1 MSVPSSPQALID
13 TCLKG
18 ERRGKDGLDC
28 GYSPPR
34 WRSRAAHGFP
44 GQEGA
49 CKHETQRTGRYETE
63 TGSQRSGHYETQRAG
78 RYETVREP
86 IFLVLGSTAGTVLQD
101 SRAVWGFPGQ
111 ERGILGIF
119 EPFTAIFKNGVYGF
133 KEEWVTPNESERK
146 TAVPT
151 STASAASVPMS
162 QTFVP
167 PTNLPIP
174 ALSTAPGGQNT
185 FPPCPQDAVA
195 HFHPHLYVSLLRV
208 GLSDAHPFTLLISNP
223 SRDGLGTAPI
233 VLRADY
239 PKCQDG
245 CCGSSTITR
254 GPTAVRPTPTPTA
267 VLEEASTAVLTP
279 VSVVELGNTDGTG
292 NLNAGFDL
300 GDLRGKSDDGE
311 RIRLTDFAIA
321 KAISEALGALGISTV
336 MAIPL
341 QPVSHPV
348 SFPAV
353 HVIHPSSGGASAPRT
368 SANRRKFPPS
378 SIVHNRGII
387 AASSERPQLSRKD
400 YGCAIN
406 PPLIV
411 RP

>member
-1 MSVPSSPQALID
+1 MSSTSLRSCSRASSELRVLDVDGVRKETTSSGRKRRQQMDCVLIPPLPYQRARTKPPSALRTMSD
-13 TCLKG
+13 GSSSL
-18 ERRGKDGLDC
+18 EDGLNDA
-28 GYSPPR
+28 SAR
-34 WRSRAAHGFP
+34 N
-44 GQEGA
+44 
-49 CKHETQRTGRYETE
+49 
-63 TGSQRSGHYETQRAG
+63 
-78 RYETVREP
+78 
-86 IFLVLGSTAGTVLQD
+86 
-101 SRAVWGFPGQ
+101 
-111 ERGILGIF
+111 ERVG
-119 EPFTAIFKNGVYGF
+119 GV
-133 KEEWVTPNESERK
+133 EWVTPNESERK
-146 TAVPT
+146 TAVPA
-151 STASAASVPMS
+151 STASAAPVPTS

-167 PTNLPIP
+167 PINLPIP

-195 HFHPHLYVSLLRV
+195 HFHPHL
-208 GLSDAHPFTLLISNP
+208 
-223 SRDGLGTAPI
+223 DGLGTAPI

-254 GPTAVRPTPTPTA
+254 GPTAVRPTPTPA
-267 VLEEASTAVLTP
+267 VVLEEASTAVLTP
-279 VSVVELGNTDGTG
+279 VPVVELGNTDGTG

-353 HVIHPSSGGASAPRT
+353 HVIHPSSGGA
-368 SANRRKFPPS
+368 
-378 SIVHNRGII
+378 
-387 AASSERPQLSRKD
+387 
-400 YGCAIN
+400 
-406 PPLIV
+406 
-411 RP
+411 